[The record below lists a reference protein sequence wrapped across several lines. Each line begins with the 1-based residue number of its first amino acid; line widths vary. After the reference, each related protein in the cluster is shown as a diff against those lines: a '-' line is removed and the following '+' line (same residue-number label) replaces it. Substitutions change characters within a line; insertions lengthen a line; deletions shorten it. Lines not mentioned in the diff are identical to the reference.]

1 MKWSYK
7 MILRIAF
14 DLIWHFIWKCS
25 VKWQSAKVNQRFPGC
40 KQQLVQNDSFV
51 DFSAAHML

>member
-1 MKWSYK
+1 MKWSNK

-25 VKWQSAKVNQRFPGC
+25 VKWQSAKVNQRFSGC